1 MNSMLDKL
9 TKEQR
14 EIITEY
20 GVIHSRLSELEK
32 QMESLKAEATELV
45 AKLERL
51 RNKDKKIFENYGKN

>member
-1 MNSMLDKL
+1 MLDNL

-45 AKLERL
+45 AQLERL
-51 RNKDKKIFENYGKN
+51 RNKDKKIIENYGKE

>member
-32 QMESLKAEATELV
+32 QMESLKAEAIELV

-51 RNKDKKIFENYGKN
+51 RNKDKKIFENYGKD